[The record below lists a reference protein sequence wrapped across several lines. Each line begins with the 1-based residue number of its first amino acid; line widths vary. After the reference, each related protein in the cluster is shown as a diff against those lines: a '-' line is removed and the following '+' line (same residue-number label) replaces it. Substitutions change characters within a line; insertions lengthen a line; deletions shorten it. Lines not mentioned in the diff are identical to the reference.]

1 MRRSLSVCAV
11 VLWSFGFVWLGAARG
26 QTSGA
31 LQWTTDSFDPQGDGW
46 QRNETKLTKET
57 VEHMQ
62 LLWKSEDRQQANSHA
77 LISGAADRSGSQ
89 CEKWH
94 DNIGYLGVKLR

>member
-31 LQWTTDSFDPQGDGW
+31 PQWTTDSFDPQRDGW

-62 LLWKSEDRQQANSHA
+62 LLWKVKTDNKPIAMHSFREP
-77 LISGAADRSGSQ
+77 LIVP
-89 CEKWH
+89 
-94 DNIGYLGVKLR
+94 GVSARNGTITLAILA